1 MSPQARCS
9 DSIPN
14 EITYSGL
21 VIRSHCVRDAESK
34 EKASHPSGWQVE
46 KLTAQD
52 WIKELELGHTIQPSY
67 FNPATDKDGKVIIP
81 LRYTHKGNFW
91 CETYLVCLDADNIQG
106 VEFYDEDIP
115 KQNIKAGDD
124 KHPDGV
130 PYWTELKHL
139 STLYPTL
146 KDEVYAVVQSVS
158 SMSKSK
164 PPLHRRYR
172 FILRFDKPITC
183 ALHFQ
188 QILSTFAERYPII
201 DPTERA
207 PSQPVFGNARP
218 ETCKAHIVGN
228 VLSLDD
234 YPYTAP
240 VETPA
245 SSPVGRNGSGN
256 GKSKTNATQR
266 KYQNNLAGM
275 IADAKLVKGVE
286 SADGT
291 IKVGCPFDS
300 THTGAWVGLD
310 SDGYPYFK
318 CHHNSC
324 SGNGFNE
331 MVKSAGVEVVSERKP
346 NPVREMKDASHF
358 FVGTDFNV
366 LAMSEHIQSTFRVW
380 SQDSG
385 IYIYDAPSGCYVPG
399 EMDIDQAVRDT
410 LGSLRKKRYVEEV
423 LADLASTCRRDVPD
437 TSDLIGFKNG
447 VLRLNVGDGSGLGD
461 FSPHSPNNYLMSTFP
476 VDFNLSAPETEG
488 SKDFGDWLLDVLGG
502 DSGLWCL
509 LYEVVGSIYHR
520 ASVDMQQGILLIGE
534 GGTGKSMFLS
544 QVERM
549 TGRNNICARDWG
561 DYGRDQFAWSGVYGK
576 SLVLG
581 ADLDVGRS
589 LSGAIK
595 PAITGNTLSNNA
607 KHKTAFDFNPYATWL
622 GSINRFPRTKDK
634 TWGFFRRWI
643 AVPFNKR
650 FEIDSQFEKSK
661 RALWSEP
668 ETMSR
673 IVYDALRLYVV
684 AYQNGNYT
692 VPDSAAALSRDMH
705 RASNSVI
712 TWLDDCTTPD
722 ESEVIDRQQA
732 FASYAAFCQALGVDA
747 ESNRS
752 FYDTLRSQGY
762 SVDKYQ
768 KIDGKSTR
776 VVQGFQ
782 IADTEA
788 TQEATHLFP

>member
-1 MSPQARCS
+1 MSPQSTQARCS

-21 VIRSHCVRDAESK
+21 VIRSHCVRDASSK
-34 EKASHPSGWQVE
+34 SAASTSLTDWQAVE
-46 KLTAQD
+46 QTAAV
-52 WIKELELGHTIQPSY
+52 WVSELEHGHTIQPSL
-67 FNPATDKDGKVIIP
+67 FVKTSDDT
-81 LRYTHKGNFW
+81 YTHAKEYWQGTHF
-91 CETYLVCLDADNIQG
+91 VCADADNIRG
-106 VEFYDEDIP
+106 VEFDKETGEDV
-115 KQNIKAGDD
+115 N
-124 KHPDGV
+124 PDGV
-130 PYWTELKHL
+130 EAWQADKQLCV
-139 STLYPTL
+139 LYPAL
-146 KDEVYAVVQSVS
+146 KDDCYAALQSVS
-158 SMSKSK
+158 SMSYDKK
-164 PPLHRRYR
+164 PPHRRYR
-172 FILRFDKPITC
+172 LIFLFDTMIKTVD
-183 ALHFQ
+183 HYS
-188 QILSTFAERYPII
+188 QILLALSKKYPII
-201 DPTERA
+201 PPADRA
-207 PSQPVFGNARP
+207 PSQPVFGNARQ
-218 ETCKAHIVGN
+218 ETGKAVITGN
-228 VLSLDD
+228 VLSLSD
-234 YPYTAP
+234 YPYVLPVASDTASINGN
-240 VETPA
+240 TP
-245 SSPVGRNGSGN
+245 
-256 GKSKTNATQR
+256 KSKYNATQR
-266 KYQNNLAGM
+266 KYQDDLDGL
-275 IADAKLVKGVE
+275 ITDAKLVRHETG
-286 SADGT
+286 ADGN
-291 IKVGCPFDS
+291 VRVDCPFNSD
-300 THTGAWVGLD
+300 HKRDAFVGLD
-310 SDGYPYFK
+310 TDGYSYFK

-331 MVKSAGVEVVSERKP
+331 MAKQAGIEVVSERKPERKP

-366 LAMSEHIQSTFRVW
+366 LAMSEHIQSTFRIW

-385 IYIYDAPSGCYVPG
+385 IYVYDKGSGCYVPG

-488 SKDFGDWLLDVLGG
+488 SQDFGDWLLDVLAG

-520 ASVDMQQGILLIGE
+520 ASVDMQQGVLLIGE

-595 PAITGNTLSNNA
+595 PAITGNTLSNNG

-634 TWGFFRRWI
+634 TWGFFRRWL

-650 FEIDSQFEKSK
+650 FGLIPNLRSRNVRSGQNLK
-661 RALWSEP
+661 RCPVSSMMRYGFMWSP
-668 ETMSR
+668 IRMGTTRSR
-673 IVYDALRLYVV
+673 ILLLRCPVKCT
-684 AYQNGNYT
+684 APRT
-692 VPDSAAALSRDMH
+692 RLSH
-705 RASNSVI
+705 G
-712 TWLDDCTTPD
+712 WTTAPLPTK
-722 ESEVIDRQQA
+722 A
-732 FASYAAFCQALGVDA
+732 
-747 ESNRS
+747 
-752 FYDTLRSQGY
+752 
-762 SVDKYQ
+762 K
-768 KIDGKSTR
+768 
-776 VVQGFQ
+776 
-782 IADTEA
+782 
-788 TQEATHLFP
+788 